1 MAIFDSK
8 LLVYQTV
15 MIPQKIIYSAIII
28 KKKQLKT
35 DHIWLVVWNMAFIF
49 HTIWDVILPIDS
61 YISEGY
67 VYHQPDILAFDFSI
81 SCFPMNLDKI
91 ITTSLANVT
100 RNDGQICR
108 TLEGVEF
115 L

>member
-15 MIPQKIIYSAIII
+15 MIPPKIIYSAIII

-49 HTIWDVILPIDS
+49 HTIWDVILPIFHTIWDVILPIDS

-67 VYHQPDILAFDFSI
+67 VYHQPDILAFDCSNI
-81 SCFPMNLDKI
+81 LLPHES
-91 ITTSLANVT
+91 
-100 RNDGQICR
+100 G
-108 TLEGVEF
+108 
-115 L
+115 